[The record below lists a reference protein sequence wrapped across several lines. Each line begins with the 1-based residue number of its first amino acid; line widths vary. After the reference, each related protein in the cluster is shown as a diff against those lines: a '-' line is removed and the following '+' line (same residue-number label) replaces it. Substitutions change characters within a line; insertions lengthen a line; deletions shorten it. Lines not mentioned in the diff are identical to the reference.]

1 MDLMSILMHP
11 GWVLMFGG
19 VAAMLLTQRRAR
31 QAITVAA
38 PVAALVLLTLTPHGI
53 DLIRADVLTL
63 KLVLFR
69 ADALSFIFALGF
81 LLAATINA
89 IYGLHGDD
97 RIQDGAAL
105 VCAGAAVSAVFAGD
119 LMTLFIFGQLAALAS
134 FLLILRSGTRASYA
148 AAMRFLVIQ
157 IAAGVLL
164 LNGAAYIYRATGG
177 LSLEAFTS
185 LGEPGALL
193 IFIAFGIKAAF
204 PLLHNWLQDAYAKAP
219 VFGAVVLTAFTTGMA
234 IYALARLFPG
244 HDPLLWIG
252 AVMIVFPVF
261 FAMVE
266 NDLRRVLAYAMNSQ
280 LGFMVCAIGVGAAGT
295 GSAMALNGAAA
306 HAFASIVYT
315 SLLFM
320 SMGAVLYRTGTVQA
334 SELGG
339 VYRSMPWTA
348 LFCIAGSLSL
358 IAFPFFSGFVT
369 ISMTSSALAAEGAI
383 NPAIAAVWFAL
394 IFGMIGAILH
404 TGLKVPL
411 MAFFGPD
418 RGIRVR
424 EAPFNM
430 LLAMG
435 MAAFFCL
442 AIGLPALLPGLG
454 YRWLYALLPFPVEA
468 AAHNPFTPGNLVRH
482 AQLLLLAAFAFVLLR
497 RFGLYPQERAGIIL
511 DTDWLYRKAGLGLIV
526 WGHAIWSKSGPALGQ
541 VAQRMAERLYFN
553 IERTFSPHGLLA
565 KGGLTGGM
573 AIWTTVILGIVMLLS
588 FVTGQG

>member
-1 MDLMSILMHP
+1 MDPVSILMHP
-11 GWVLMFGG
+11 GWVLMLAGL
-19 VAAMLLTQRRAR
+19 AAMLLTQRAAR
-31 QAITVAA
+31 KALTVAA
-38 PVAALVLLTLTPHGI
+38 PVAALVLLTLTPHGTN
-53 DLIRADVLTL
+53 LITAEVLSFD
-63 KLVLFR
+63 LVLFR

-81 LLAATINA
+81 LVAATLNA

-105 VCAGAAVSAVFAGD
+105 ALAGAAVSAVFAGD
-119 LMTLFIFGQLAALAS
+119 LMSLFMFGQLAALAS
-134 FLLILRSGTRASYA
+134 FLLILRSGTHAAYA

-164 LNGAAYIYRATGG
+164 LTGVTYIYRATGG
-177 LSLEAFTS
+177 ITLEAFTS
-185 LGEPGALL
+185 LTQPGALL

-219 VFGAVVLTAFTTGMA
+219 VFGAVVLTAFTTKLA
-234 IYALARLFPG
+234 VYAFARLFPG

-261 FAMVE
+261 FAMIE
-266 NDLRRVLAYAMNSQ
+266 NDLRRTLAYAMNSQ
-280 LGFMVCAIGVGAAGT
+280 LGFMLCAIGVGAAGA
-295 GSAMALNGAAA
+295 GNALALNGAAA
-306 HAFASIVYT
+306 HAFASIVFT

-348 LFCIAGSLSL
+348 LFCIIGSLSL
-358 IAFPFFSGFVT
+358 IAFPLFSGFVT
-369 ISMTSSALAAEGAI
+369 KSMTVSVIAAEGAI
-383 NPAIAAVWFAL
+383 NPAIMAVWFAL
-394 IFGMIGAILH
+394 IFGTIGAIQH
-404 TGLKVPL
+404 AGLKVPL
-411 MAFFGPD
+411 MAFFGQD
-418 RGIRVR
+418 RGLRVK

-442 AIGLPALLPGLG
+442 AIGLPALMPGLG
-454 YRWLYALLPFPVEA
+454 YRWLFALLPFPVEA
-468 AAHNPFTPGNLVRH
+468 AAYEPFTAANLIKQ

-511 DTDWLYRKAGLGLIV
+511 DTDWLYRKAGLSLV
-526 WGHAIWSKSGPALGQ
+526 QWAHAIWSKSGPALGQ
-541 VAQRMAERLYFN
+541 VAKRLAERLYLN
-553 IERTFSPHGLLA
+553 IERTFSPRGLLA

-573 AIWTTVILGIVMLLS
+573 AIWTTVILGIVLLLS
-588 FVTGQG
+588 FATGQG